1 MAGWHHRCNGH
12 ELGQTS
18 GEVRDRETLSAAV
31 HGVKKS
37 QTQPTFSALLNNSNA
52 SYGQPDFTLQDVHR
66 YVSRHTNMVIWV
78 IFFFLI

>member
-1 MAGWHHRCNGH
+1 MVRGHHRYNGH

-31 HGVKKS
+31 HGVKKR

-66 YVSRHTNMVIWV
+66 YMSGHTNMVIWV
-78 IFFFLI
+78 IFFLI